1 MAALLSLEEAVKHY
15 RGVAEAVRAVDGV
28 SLRLAPGEM
37 VALQGPSGSGKTTLL
52 LLSAGLLKPERGVI
66 RYQGRDLSTLSE
78 QQACD
83 YLLRDVA
90 IIHQSVHLQP
100 RVSAIDN
107 ASTKLLFAGVGV
119 RLAQARAQHWLE
131 LVGLADRLEHTP
143 EQLSGGERQRV
154 AIARALASEP
164 QLILADEPTGK
175 LDSLRS
181 REVVD
186 LLGHLSAERGAS
198 VLLVTHDAEVAAL
211 AHRRLYM
218 RDGRLV
224 DHEDGPNLARRSAR
238 PAFEIGV
245 DSGQ

>member
-1 MAALLSLEEAVKHY
+1 
-15 RGVAEAVRAVDGV
+15 
-28 SLRLAPGEM
+28 M

-52 LLSAGLLKPERGVI
+52 LLSAGLLRPERGVI
-66 RYQGRDLSTLSE
+66 LYDGRDLATFSE
-78 QQACD
+78 REACD

-90 IIHQSVHLQP
+90 IIHQSPQLQP

-107 ASTKLLFAGVGV
+107 ASMKLLFAGVGV
-119 RLAQARAQHWLE
+119 RRAQARAQHWLG
-131 LVGLADRLEHTP
+131 LVGLTDRLEHTP

-164 QLILADEPTGK
+164 RLILADEPTGK

-181 REVVD
+181 REVVE
-186 LLGHLSAERGAS
+186 LLGALARERGAS

-218 RDGRLV
+218 RDGKLV
-224 DHEDGPNLARRSAR
+224 DHEPLPNSLGQSRCRNPS
-238 PAFEIGV
+238 EMGV
-245 DSGQ
+245 TTADDH